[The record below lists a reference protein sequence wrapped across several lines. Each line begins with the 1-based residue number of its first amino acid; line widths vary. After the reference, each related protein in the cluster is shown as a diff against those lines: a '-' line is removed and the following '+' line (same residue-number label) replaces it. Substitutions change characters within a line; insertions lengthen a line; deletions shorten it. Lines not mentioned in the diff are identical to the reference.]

1 MAVAESGAPQSRVT
15 DRSRPAAGEN
25 RGAVDAPADTGLDA
39 PVSNPESAGRAW
51 ESLLQEVVSRL
62 RRDQRGKL
70 HGRDGV
76 AGALAAKEDVVREGQ
91 EELQE

>member
-1 MAVAESGAPQSRVT
+1 MAVAESGAPQARVT

-25 RGAVDAPADTGLDA
+25 RGAVDA

>member
-1 MAVAESGAPQSRVT
+1 MWPWLRAEPFRHALRTEAGLRRERTGALLTLQQ
-15 DRSRPAAGEN
+15 E
-25 RGAVDAPADTGLDA
+25 
-39 PVSNPESAGRAW
+39 VSNPESAGGAW

-70 HGRDGV
+70 HGWDGV
-76 AGALAAKEDVVREGQ
+76 AGALAAKEDMVREGQ

>member
-1 MAVAESGAPQSRVT
+1 MWPWLRAEPFRHTLRTEAGLRRERTGALLTLQQ
-15 DRSRPAAGEN
+15 E
-25 RGAVDAPADTGLDA
+25 
-39 PVSNPESAGRAW
+39 VSNPDSAGRAW

-70 HGRDGV
+70 HSWDGV
-76 AGALAAKEDVVREGQ
+76 AGALAAKEDMVREGQ